1 MLRTP
6 LELEGDLGVFN
17 PLWFVF
23 WGALAGVLFFFL
35 GGGLD
40 DDVDDDRPVLGSP
53 GDTSYLD
60 DE

>member
-1 MLRTP
+1 M
-6 LELEGDLGVFN
+6 FN

-23 WGALAGVLFFFL
+23 WGALAGVLFFFF
-35 GGGLD
+35 GIGFPDHGD
-40 DDVDDDRPVLGSP
+40 DDADDDKPVLGSS

>member
-1 MLRTP
+1 M
-6 LELEGDLGVFN
+6 FN

-35 GGGLD
+35 GGGLE
-40 DDVDDDRPVLGSP
+40 DDVDDDSPVLGSP

>member
-1 MLRTP
+1 M
-6 LELEGDLGVFN
+6 FN

-23 WGALAGVLFFFL
+23 WGALAGVLFYFVFPP
-35 GGGLD
+35 D
-40 DDVDDDRPVLGSP
+40 DDDDDKPVLGSP

>member
-1 MLRTP
+1 MNSK
-6 LELEGDLGVFN
+6 GLGVFN

-35 GGGLD
+35 GGGPD
-40 DDVDDDRPVLGSP
+40 DDADDDKPVLGSP